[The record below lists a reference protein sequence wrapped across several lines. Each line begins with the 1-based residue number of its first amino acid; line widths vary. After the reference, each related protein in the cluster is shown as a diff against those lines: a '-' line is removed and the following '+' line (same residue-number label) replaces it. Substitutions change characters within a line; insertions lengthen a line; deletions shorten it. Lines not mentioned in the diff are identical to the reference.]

1 MKPVF
6 LYNGPHPAHDRMAT
20 AIDAEYVECSKGGV
34 LNRLRAGADH
44 DFGERP
50 VLIEGGV
57 PLLETG
63 FMGIFGN
70 SGPVIE
76 LAADATLID
85 LETPLEERSS
95 HERLAHRFG
104 SRYVDATIAVSDYI
118 AGIARRRGRPTTV
131 THPFVEQKKY
141 KNLINLDIGGDGET
155 ILCVGKYR
163 YKNGQDILV
172 DAMRNMDDYTAHFI
186 GLDTQDIKESHNIQ
200 TYGFVGLGVFYEMI
214 SRADLMV
221 YPARVGAYPVAILEA
236 LVGGT
241 PVVTT
246 PYVGNADLIRSIH
259 PRLVCEPKQ
268 ISETIQWATS
278 KDLTEFGRRGRE
290 VGRGFREE
298 PFIES
303 FVKQYKWVCNVLDVN
318 GQHNID
324 SKTTER
330 LRELGYIE

>member
-6 LYNGPHPAHDRMAT
+6 LYNGPHPVHDRMAT

-34 LNRLRAGADH
+34 LDRLRAG
-44 DFGERP
+44 FGHRFEGRP

-63 FMGIFGN
+63 FMGIFGE

-85 LETPLEERSS
+85 LETPLENRPT

-118 AGIARRRGRPTTV
+118 AGFARRRGRPTAV
-131 THPFVEQKKY
+131 SHPFVEDEKY
-141 KNLINLDIGGDGET
+141 ENLVDLDVGGDGET
-155 ILCVGKYR
+155 ILCIGKYR

-172 DAMRNMDDYTAHFI
+172 EAMEDVDGYMAHFV
-186 GLDTQDIKESHNIQ
+186 GPDTDDIEESQNVQ
-200 TYGFVGLGVFYEMI
+200 THGFVDTDVFYQMV

-221 YPARVGAYPVAILEA
+221 YPARAGAYPVAVLEA

-241 PVVTT
+241 PVITS

-259 PRLVCEPKQ
+259 PRLVCEPDQ
-268 ISETIQWATS
+268 TAEAIQWAIDQ
-278 KDLTEFGRRGRE
+278 DLTEFGKQARE

-298 PFIES
+298 PHIES
-303 FVKQYKWVCNVLDVN
+303 FI
-318 GQHNID
+318 QHFKRTCDI
-324 SKTTER
+324 
-330 LRELGYIE
+330 LGVDE